1 MLVGFYPGSFD
12 PVTNGHVDIISRAA
26 RIFDR
31 LVLAVGIH
39 HGKTPLLSAEIRV
52 ELMEEVCVPIG
63 QDHGCEIKVT
73 TFDNLAV
80 EAAIANGASVMVR
93 GLRDSSDFDYEVQ
106 MAQMNAGMNREVETI
121 FFAASANTRMI
132 ASSLVKQI
140 ARMGGDIS
148 PFVPDIARRRID
160 AALQRQ

>member
-26 RIFDR
+26 RMCDR
-31 LVLAVGIH
+31 LILAIGIH
-39 HGKTPLLSAEIRV
+39 HGKAPLLSAAIRV
-52 ELMEEVCVPIG
+52 EMMEEVCVPIG
-63 QDHGCEIKVT
+63 QDLNCEIKVV
-73 TFDNLAV
+73 TFDTLAV
-80 EAAIANGASVMVR
+80 EAAAQHGATVMVR

-106 MAQMNAGMNREVETI
+106 MAQMNASLNREVETI
-121 FFAASANTRMI
+121 FFAASPNTRMI

-160 AALQRQ
+160 AAMKQ

>member
-12 PVTNGHVDIISRAA
+12 PITNGHVDIITRAA

-31 LVLAVGIH
+31 LILAVGVH
-39 HGKTPLLSAEIRV
+39 HGKTPLLSADVRV

-63 QDHGCEIKVT
+63 ADLNCEIKVI

-80 EAAIANGASVMVR
+80 EAASANGATVMVR

-106 MAQMNAGMNREVETI
+106 MAQMNAGMNRDVETI
-121 FFAASANTRMI
+121 FFAASASTRMI

-160 AALQRQ
+160 AAMKR

>member
-1 MLVGFYPGSFD
+1 
-12 PVTNGHVDIISRAA
+12 
-26 RIFDR
+26 
-31 LVLAVGIH
+31 
-39 HGKTPLLSAEIRV
+39 
-52 ELMEEVCVPIG
+52 MEEVCVPIG
-63 QDHGCEIKVT
+63 QDYGCEIKVT

>member
-12 PVTNGHVDIISRAA
+12 PVTNGHVDIITRAA
-26 RIFDR
+26 KLFDR
-31 LVLAVGIH
+31 LILAIGIH
-39 HGKTPLLSAEIRV
+39 HGKTPLLSADIRV

-63 QDHGCEIKVT
+63 QDYNCEIKVV

-80 EAAIANGASVMVR
+80 EAAVQHGANVMVR

-106 MAQMNAGMNREVETI
+106 MAQMNAGMNRDVETI

-160 AALQRQ
+160 AAMKQ